1 MSAFFE
7 ILMLTTMMAAAEP
20 DITRSQLQNNC
31 EQLAAETFRQ
41 ELANDEDRYNTEH
54 ITTPI

>member
-20 DITRSQLQNNC
+20 DITLSASKQVRAVGSRNISP
-31 EQLAAETFRQ
+31 RVGK
-41 ELANDEDRYNTEH
+41 
-54 ITTPI
+54 